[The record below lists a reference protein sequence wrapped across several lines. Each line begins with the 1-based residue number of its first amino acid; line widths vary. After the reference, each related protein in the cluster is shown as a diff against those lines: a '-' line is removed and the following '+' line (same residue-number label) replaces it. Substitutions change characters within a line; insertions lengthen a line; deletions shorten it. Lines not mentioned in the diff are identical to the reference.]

1 MPLSVGCGRL
11 PPPDFGATLTF
22 VRRSLGLLV
31 VLAALAGAGPAAAG
45 SLHFDVVLP
54 GKFVS
59 TQCVEGGEQ
68 ARCFLVDI
76 GGLVPGLGPATV
88 HERVLQSG
96 DMDLDLCEPQ
106 ARHGRFTTARGTIDY
121 IATGIDCPATREQ
134 NGGYRAVIAAWRI
147 VGGTGAFAGATGRGH
162 ESVRI
167 EGDQVFIHLHGDVDV
182 EALEFDTTRPV
193 LEAVPAAVRVRSSR
207 PTVVRYRAPVARD
220 AVDGQLAVKCTPP
233 SGSRFRVGR
242 TVVRCEAVDRSGNAT
257 ARSFVVVVAPRSGR

>member
-1 MPLSVGCGRL
+1 MRLSVGCAGL
-11 PPPDFGATLTF
+11 PPPDFGATLRF
-22 VRRSLGLLV
+22 VRRLLGLLV
-31 VLAALAGAGPAAAG
+31 VLAALGGPGPAAAG
-45 SLHFDVVLP
+45 ELHFDVVLP

-59 TQCVEGGEQ
+59 TQCSEGGEQ

-121 IATGIDCPATREQ
+121 VATGIDCPATREQ

-147 VGGTGAFAGATGRGH
+147 LGGTGAYAGATGRGH

-167 EGDQVFIHLHGDVDV
+167 EGDQVFIHLHGDVTVD
-182 EALEFDTTRPV
+182 ALEFDTTRPV
-193 LEAVPAAVRVRSSR
+193 LEAVPEVVRVRSSR
-207 PTVVRYRAPVARD
+207 PAVVRYRVPVGRD
-220 AVDGQLAVKCTPP
+220 AGGGPVTVRCTPP

-242 TVVRCEAVDRSGNAT
+242 TVVRCEAVDASGNAA
-257 ARSFVVVVAPRSGR
+257 ARTFAVLVSPRSGR